1 MKELIRFLKWLIM
14 MAIAIFW
21 ILDVCNMP
29 FMEIFDTIY
38 PLNGLFWFLMVLLCS
53 AGTSTD
59 DNEQKKVTSSSD
71 IENIPSTQTTNK
83 GCRLIESWVT
93 DDMSL
98 DDVYEEQERLNQ
110 QGFFTV
116 IQDSETITELYRIQ
130 VYQKSI

>member
-29 FMEIFDTIY
+29 FMEIFDTLY
-38 PLNGLFWFLMVLLCS
+38 PLNGLFWFLMILLCGVRT
-53 AGTSTD
+53 APD
-59 DNEQKKVTSSSD
+59 DEQEKDVSNSD
-71 IENIPSTQTTNK
+71 IENTPSTQNTNK

-93 DDMSL
+93 DDMTL
-98 DDVYEEQERLNQ
+98 DDAYEEQEKLNQ

-116 IQDSETITELYRIQ
+116 IHDSETIAKLYRIQ